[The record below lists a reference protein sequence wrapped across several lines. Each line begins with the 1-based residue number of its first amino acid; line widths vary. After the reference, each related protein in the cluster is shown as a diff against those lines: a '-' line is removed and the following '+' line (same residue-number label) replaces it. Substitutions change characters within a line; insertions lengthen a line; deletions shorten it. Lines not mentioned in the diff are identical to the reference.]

1 MPVSLLSVAAVVDIR
16 NVISKY
22 ILPEFGKFGLS
33 GFASPSLILNQRN
46 PQKECMYY
54 SCDNVGIV
62 LEAFIFSWAMFTCV
76 CQLQD
81 VVIFRKKKHHK
92 NHPHILTSDW

>member
-16 NVISKY
+16 NVISKH

-62 LEAFIFSWAMFTCV
+62 LETLYSAGQVLLVFV
-76 CQLQD
+76 NY
-81 VVIFRKKKHHK
+81 KKY
-92 NHPHILTSDW
+92 